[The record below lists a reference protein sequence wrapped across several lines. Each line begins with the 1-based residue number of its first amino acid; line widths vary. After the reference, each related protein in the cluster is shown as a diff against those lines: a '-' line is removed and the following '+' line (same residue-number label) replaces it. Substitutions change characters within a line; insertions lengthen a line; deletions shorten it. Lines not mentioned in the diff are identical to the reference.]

1 MWRGI
6 ISALAMAAAA
16 AALAGCA
23 VDSHAPL
30 PLPKM
35 MLAKEAEPPRLD
47 PEPNVKQLLRNKLD
61 SVFTA
66 ASHPR
71 HVRVSPPRRQ
81 PNGPGWTACIKA
93 ELTSVTGRSLGT
105 QTYLATI
112 SGGVILDRRRVEPDD
127 NCASETYEAI

>member
-1 MWRGI
+1 MV
-6 ISALAMAAAA
+6 SALAVAGAAL
-16 AALAGCA
+16 ALAGCSA
-23 VDSHAPL
+23 DSHAT
-30 PLPKM
+30 LPKM
-35 MLAKEAEPPRLD
+35 MLAKEAEPPPLD
-47 PEPNVKQLLRNKLD
+47 PQPDVKQLLRDKLD

-71 HVRVSPPRRQ
+71 HVRVSAPRRQ

-112 SGGVILDRRRVEPDD
+112 SGGVILDRRRVEVED
-127 NCASETYEAI
+127 NCGSETYEGI

>member
-1 MWRGI
+1 MV
-6 ISALAMAAAA
+6 SALAMAGAA
-16 AALAGCA
+16 AALPGCS

-35 MLAKEAEPPRLD
+35 MLAKEPEPPRLD
-47 PEPNVKQLLRNKLD
+47 PEPNVKQLLRDKLD

-66 ASHPR
+66 ASRPR

-81 PNGPGWTACIKA
+81 PNGPGWTVCVKA
-93 ELTSVTGRSLGT
+93 ELTSVIGKPLGT

-112 SGGVILDRRRVEPDD
+112 SGGIIQDRRRVEADD
-127 NCASETYEAI
+127 NCASETYEGI

>member
-1 MWRGI
+1 MWRAVV
-6 ISALAMAAAA
+6 SAVAMAGAA
-16 AALAGCA
+16 AALAGCSA
-23 VDSHAPL
+23 DSRA

-47 PEPNVKQLLRNKLD
+47 PEPNVKQLVRDKLD

-71 HVRVSPPRRQ
+71 HVRVSPPRREL
-81 PNGPGWTACIKA
+81 NGTGWTTCIKA

-105 QTYLATI
+105 QTYIATI
-112 SGGVILDRRRVEPDD
+112 SGGVILDRRKVEAED
-127 NCASETYEAI
+127 NCASETYEGI